1 MESKLKM
8 ILAIVNNKG
17 GVGKTTTVQNLAAG
31 MLRKNKKLRILEID
45 SDPQCNLTLLNHA
58 PEGCATIFE
67 SMIECKGLPIYKSE
81 IGVYYVPGSA
91 KMQDVDPFLQNTGAP
106 RQVLGACINSD
117 SIDMTGEGIKNPI
130 DYFDYIFIDCPPALS
145 QSTYNAMVVASHL
158 LVPVQME
165 GLSVNG
171 LAAILGAMNEV
182 KNGRFALNKDLEL
195 LGLLPVMLD
204 ERPRIVRQA
213 LAYLKESYGDAVLKH
228 GIRRCVKV
236 NEAQTEMTDL
246 FHYSPYCTAAID
258 YSEVIK
264 ELFNL

>member
-1 MESKLKM
+1 
-8 ILAIVNNKG
+8 
-17 GVGKTTTVQNLAAG
+17 
-31 MLRKNKKLRILEID
+31 
-45 SDPQCNLTLLNHA
+45 
-58 PEGCATIFE
+58 
-67 SMIECKGLPIYKSE
+67 
-81 IGVYYVPGSA
+81 
-91 KMQDVDPFLQNTGAP
+91 
-106 RQVLGACINSD
+106 
-117 SIDMTGEGIKNPI
+117 
-130 DYFDYIFIDCPPALS
+130 
-145 QSTYNAMVVASHL
+145 
-158 LVPVQME
+158 ME

>member
-1 MESKLKM
+1 MEDKLKM

-31 MLRKNKKLRILEID
+31 MLRKDRKLRILEID
-45 SDPQCNLTLLNHA
+45 LDPQCNLTLLNHA
-58 PEGCATIFE
+58 PEGCATVFD
-67 SMIECKGLPIYKSE
+67 SMIACKGLPIYKSE

-106 RQVLGACINSD
+106 RQVLGACLNSD
-117 SIDMTGEGIKNPI
+117 CIDFTGEGIGNPI

-145 QSTYNAMVVASHL
+145 QSTFNAMVVASHL

-171 LAAILGAMNEV
+171 LAAVLSAME
-182 KNGRFALNKDLEL
+182 
-195 LGLLPVMLD
+195 
-204 ERPRIVRQA
+204 
-213 LAYLKESYGDAVLKH
+213 YLRENYGDKVLSH

-236 NEAQTEMTDL
+236 NESQTEMKDL
-246 FHYSPYCTAAID
+246 YHYAPYCTAAID
-258 YSEVIK
+258 YEMVIN
-264 ELFNL
+264 ELFKI